1 MGCTMSTK
9 RRILLAGIF
18 HETHSFVAEITSFA
32 DFEIRR
38 GEELT
43 ARRGDGSMIDGF
55 LEIGAREGWDMLP
68 VSEFNATP
76 SGVIDQAVIEAF
88 TDELLTGLRAAI
100 ADGGVDAVL
109 LALHGAMVSTGSVDP
124 EGELFAAI
132 RAVPGAET
140 VLISAAFDLH
150 ANFTEKMAE
159 GANILVGFREN
170 PHTDARETAVRAADL
185 LARALNDGETPRMRA
200 RNATVIWAPPGTGTA
215 DRPMQDLEALARQL
229 EADNPDFRVINV
241 IGGYAF
247 SDVPSAGV
255 AFSVATVGDLA
266 EAEKA
271 LDRLEALT
279 IELRE
284 LGIPR
289 EWDIDEAIAR
299 IKDSAGTHI
308 IVEPADNIGGGG
320 PGDMTPVL
328 RAFLRHDLDGAAVI
342 IADPESVAALEG
354 AHPGEVRTLRIGGKQ
369 SPLDEGP
376 VELDVTFVSASDGRF
391 DLEDRHSHAAARGI
405 HCNMGPSAVVTANG
419 GKLTI
424 LLNSKKTAPFDL
436 AQWRSQ
442 GITPENLRYIG
453 VKAAVAHRQAYNRI
467 GTSSHTVRTPGPC
480 TSDLPSLP
488 YKRLR
493 PGVFPIDPPWRP
505 Q

>member
-1 MGCTMSTK
+1 MTP

-18 HETHSFVAEITSFA
+18 HETHSFVTEITGIDA
-32 DFEIRR
+32 FEIKR
-38 GEELT
+38 GGELI

-55 LEIGAREGWDMLP
+55 LEVGEREGWQMLP

-76 SGVIDQAVIEAF
+76 SGTIDHAVIEAF
-88 TDELLTGLRAAI
+88 TGELIAGLRAGL

-109 LALHGAMVSTGSVDP
+109 LAIHGAMVSTQSVDP
-124 EGELFAAI
+124 EGDLFAAI

-140 VLISAAFDLH
+140 IPIAAAYDLH
-150 ANFTEKMAE
+150 ANFTQKMAE
-159 GANILVGFREN
+159 GANILVGYREN

-185 LARALNDGETPRMRA
+185 LARAFAEGQVPRMRT
-200 RNATVIWAPPGTGTA
+200 RNAPVIWAPPGTGTA
-215 DRPMQDLEALARQL
+215 DRPMKDLEALARQL
-229 EADNPDFRVINV
+229 EREHADFRVVNV
-241 IGGYAF
+241 VGGYAF
-247 SDVPSAGV
+247 SDVPSVGV

-271 LDRLEALT
+271 LDRLEALAVD
-279 IELRE
+279 LRE

-289 EWDIDEAIAR
+289 EWDLDEAIAR
-299 IKDSAGTHI
+299 IKDTPGPHV

-342 IADPESVAALEG
+342 IADPESVAALSG
-354 AHPGEVRTLRIGGKQ
+354 ARPGEVRRLRIGGKQ

-376 VELDVTFVSASDGRF
+376 VEIDATFVSASDGRF

-405 HCNMGPSAVVTANG
+405 HCDMGPSAVVTVND

-453 VKAAVAHRQAYNRI
+453 VKAAVAHRQAYNKI
-467 GTSSHTVRTPGPC
+467 AASSHTVRTPGPC
-480 TSDLPSLP
+480 TSDVPSLP
-488 YKRLR
+488 YTRVR
-493 PGVFPIDPPWRP
+493 PGVFPIDPHWRP